1 MAVQLDSDGNQIGAI
16 TLPDHYMS
24 GIAFDNS
31 SFWVATYYPDPGTIY
46 QINQN
51 GDVISQIS
59 SPDEQ
64 PWDISLGDTGLW
76 VADYWGD
83 AIYEIDKN
91 DGTTINSYAS
101 EGVDPAGVVWDGNY
115 LWYCDN
121 GPNYDIDLLYQ
132 IDIFGSGTPEIN
144 LSTSSV
150 NFGDVGIN
158 STAEYI
164 LNVSNLGEGD
174 LILESGNIFNSSF
187 SLNSSFPIT
196 LLTGED
202 IDITISF
209 TPDVI
214 GSYSGS
220 LSLISNDPI
229 TPVASVSLAGYGM
242 ENEQEIQPEYLELNL
257 GEVRIHALTSRS
269 LNIYN
274 AGSSALTIESIDFT
288 LDNFYLDNSIN
299 LPLTVLS
306 LDNVDI
312 RYWFSADSY
321 GTHSTEM
328 QIVSNDADEA
338 QVSVSLE
345 AVVVEFDSEIG
356 SEFWSFQSNSDQDK
370 ISAVLPFVDLNGDNV
385 EEILVAD
392 DNYSLY
398 CINGNSSGTA
408 DIIWHLNLYIP
419 SIGAGSVYDEKGLTI
434 MDDINSDGVQ
444 DIALGTV
451 WGSRSVF
458 AVSGMDGSII
468 WHYDTDEYGD
478 GGWVY
483 EVDAEHD
490 FNNDGIRDILAVS
503 GDDGSDFGPRRVQ
516 LFNGLNGNKIWEHP
530 FYNAMTAVISMD
542 DINGDAIPDVVC
554 GSSPDNSD
562 AIVYVLD
569 GSTGNIINQINS
581 NSMAVW
587 GLCPINDINND
598 GLMDYAY
605 GDFNGAIKIVTSP
618 ADVTASFS
626 TQNGLITHM
635 ESITAYN
642 QKSYILSGTLND
654 YFPLIN
660 ATDGTVSWAVTT
672 DGFVLDASP
681 IEDING
687 DLFFDVL
694 IGTLDEKLSVL
705 SGLDG
710 QEIFSKNMYHPVEQT
725 SSITDLDNNST
736 PEILVGLR
744 NGKLFCYS
752 GGDANEDAY
761 LEGDINLDGLVNIL
775 DIILVVNIILGNYEA
790 NELELW
796 LADVN
801 LDGSI
806 NILDIIALVN
816 VILGS

>member
-1 MAVQLDSDGNQIGAI
+1 
-16 TLPDHYMS
+16 MS
-24 GIAFDNS
+24 GIAFDNNNY
-31 SFWVATYYPDPGTIY
+31 WVATYYPDPGTIY

-51 GDVISQIS
+51 GDVMSQIS

-196 LLTGED
+196 LLSGED

-209 TPDVI
+209 TPDII

-220 LSLISNDPI
+220 LTLISNDPI
-229 TPVASVSLAGYGM
+229 TPVASVSLSGYGM
-242 ENEQEIQPEYLELNL
+242 ENEQEIQPEYLELDL
-257 GEVRIHALTSRS
+257 GEVRINALTSRS

-274 AGSSALTIESIDFT
+274 AGSSALTIESIDFN

-312 RYWFSADSY
+312 RYWFSADYY
-321 GTHSTEM
+321 GIHSAEM

-370 ISAVLPFVDLNGDNV
+370 ISAVLPFVDLNGDGV
-385 EEILVAD
+385 QEILVAD

-398 CINGNSSGTA
+398 CLNGNSSGTA
-408 DIIWHLNLYIP
+408 DIIWQLNLYIP
-419 SIGAGSVYDEKGLTI
+419 SIGSGSVYDEKGLVI
-434 MDDINSDGVQ
+434 MDDINSDGIQ

-478 GGWVY
+478 GGWIY

-490 FNNDGIRDILAVS
+490 FNNDGIKDILAAS

-516 LFNGLNGNKIWEHP
+516 LFNGVNGDKLWEHA
-530 FYNAMTAVISMD
+530 FYVAMTAVISLE
-542 DINGDAIPDVVC
+542 DITGDSVPDVVC
-554 GSSPDNSD
+554 ASSPDYTD
-562 AIVYVLD
+562 GYIYVLD
-569 GSTGNIINQINS
+569 GSTGNTINEINS
-581 NSMAVW
+581 NSTAVFA
-587 GLCPINDINND
+587 LCPINDINND

-618 ADVTASFS
+618 ADVTTSFS

-660 ATDGTVSWAVTT
+660 ATDGIISWAVAT
-672 DGFVLDASP
+672 DGYVLDASP
-681 IEDING
+681 IEDLNG

-725 SSITDLDNNST
+725 SYVMDLDDNGT

-744 NGKLFCYS
+744 NGKLFCFS
-752 GGDANEDAY
+752 GGDANDDVY
-761 LEGDINLDGLVNIL
+761 LEGDINLDELVNIL
-775 DIILVVNIILGNYEA
+775 DIILVVNIILGDYEA

-796 LADVN
+796 LADLN
-801 LDGSI
+801 SDGAI
-806 NILDIIALVN
+806 NILDIIAIAN
-816 VILGS
+816 IILNP